1 MCHPEKVD
9 RFVKLSAGA
18 GSMLGVGS
26 VAVWDLPV
34 GIAAYGRAARLVRS
48 GELRWVA
55 LAREC
60 HVRLSRNGSK

>member
-1 MCHPEKVD
+1 
-9 RFVKLSAGA
+9 
-18 GSMLGVGS
+18 MLGVGS